1 MISHDIF
8 SLPNLFNLVGQSLG
22 PFMLLQMALFHSILW
37 LSNVPVR
44 VCVCVYVCVSHL
56 LYPLICRWAFRL
68 LPCIGYWKYC
78 CYEHGGVYIFKLKF
92 LFFLDTCPGIR
103 LLDHMATLFLVF

>member
-44 VCVCVYVCVSHL
+44 VCVHMYKCVYIYICLYICVYIYMSVYVCVYIYVYTHTMKYYLTIKKNNAICSNMNGPRD
-56 LYPLICRWAFRL
+56 YLIN
-68 LPCIGYWKYC
+68 
-78 CYEHGGVYIFKLKF
+78 
-92 LFFLDTCPGIR
+92 
-103 LLDHMATLFLVF
+103 